1 MRKQHTKLYAGICL
15 ILCITVIAGVAG
27 LIYGT
32 STIFKQTDEGAPPD
46 IEDAAGYTIGYTDDD
61 LIRALPENGQKYELP
76 EDVLNREVA
85 ITLYQATL
93 HCSDGVNR
101 TAMSLVESP
110 TYLSGDE
117 DKQTTDGILSAT
129 DNISLM
135 SVIYASQG
143 ATLSEMLDAVVQM
156 QISGSGDGVPVLVSD
171 TINASDN
178 LFLTGCITAN
188 GNVSTEAMLLLHVL
202 DENTVQVYI
211 LSRNY
216 EDAERDYDLSTTEGL
231 LKSFASSEESKDVF
245 YNCLSSLV
253 KAISKA
259 GGGTDG

>member
-1 MRKQHTKLYAGICL
+1 MRKKYTKLYAGICL
-15 ILCITVIAGVAG
+15 LLCITVIASVAG

-32 STIFKQTDEGAPPD
+32 STIFKQTEEGSAQDTEGAD
-46 IEDAAGYTIGYTDDD
+46 GYSIGYTGDD
-61 LIRALPENGQKYELP
+61 LIRTLPKNAQKYELP
-76 EDVLNREVA
+76 EDMLNREVA

-93 HCSDGVNR
+93 HCSDGVDR

-143 ATLSEMLDAVVQM
+143 APLNEMLDAVVQM
-156 QISGSGDGVPVLVSD
+156 QITGSGNSAPVLVSD
-171 TINASDN
+171 TIKAGDN
-178 LFLTGCITAN
+178 LFLTGCVTAN

-202 DENTVQVYI
+202 DENTVQIYI

-216 EDAERDYDLSTTEGL
+216 EDVEGDYDLSTTEGL
-231 LKSFASSEESKDVF
+231 LRSFASSEESKDVF

-253 KAISKA
+253 KAISLS
-259 GGGTDG
+259 GGGANG